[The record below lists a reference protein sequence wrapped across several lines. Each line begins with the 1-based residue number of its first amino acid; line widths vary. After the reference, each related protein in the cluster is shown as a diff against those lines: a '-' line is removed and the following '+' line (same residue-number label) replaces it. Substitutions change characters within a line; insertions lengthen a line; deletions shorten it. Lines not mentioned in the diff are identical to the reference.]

1 MRAFNVKPVD
11 ESLRPK
17 IQTKIDNLNKPLG
30 SMGELEKLAMQVC
43 LVQHTLQPKLTHPCH
58 ILFGADHGIEREGV
72 SIAPRDVTWQQMVN
86 FARGGGG
93 VNMLCRQHGFKLR
106 IVDMGVD
113 HDLSAVPGILP
124 RKIAWGT
131 RDFLHEPALTPEQMN
146 QAINTGADIMEQCVS
161 EGCNI
166 VALGEMGI
174 GNTSPSSLWM
184 SEIGRVP
191 LAECIGAGSG
201 LGHQGVAHKLK
212 VLTQAQAL
220 FHSAHSEPTVE
231 EVMTYF
237 GGFEMVAAVGAMV
250 RAAESGCLI
259 LVDGFIMSVCMLAAS
274 RLYPSLL
281 DYAIFGHVG
290 DEAGHQRLLNLMQ
303 ARPLLSLGMRL
314 GEGTGALCSYPLVE
328 TSVRMINEMN
338 NFQNAHIDKYF

>member
-72 SIAPRDVTWQQMVN
+72 SIAPRDVTWQQMMN

-131 RDFLHEPALTPEQMN
+131 RDFLHEAALTPEQMN
-146 QAINTGADIMEQCVS
+146 WPGASCRMYRSRIR
-161 EGCNI
+161 
-166 VALGEMGI
+166 AR
-174 GNTSPSSLWM
+174 TP
-184 SEIGRVP
+184 
-191 LAECIGAGSG
+191 GSG
-201 LGHQGVAHKLK
+201 PQTQGAHPGP
-212 VLTQAQAL
+212 
-220 FHSAHSEPTVE
+220 S
-231 EVMTYF
+231 
-237 GGFEMVAAVGAMV
+237 
-250 RAAESGCLI
+250 
-259 LVDGFIMSVCMLAAS
+259 FIPQYS
-274 RLYPSLL
+274 
-281 DYAIFGHVG
+281 
-290 DEAGHQRLLNLMQ
+290 Q
-303 ARPLLSLGMRL
+303 
-314 GEGTGALCSYPLVE
+314 
-328 TSVRMINEMN
+328 
-338 NFQNAHIDKYF
+338 